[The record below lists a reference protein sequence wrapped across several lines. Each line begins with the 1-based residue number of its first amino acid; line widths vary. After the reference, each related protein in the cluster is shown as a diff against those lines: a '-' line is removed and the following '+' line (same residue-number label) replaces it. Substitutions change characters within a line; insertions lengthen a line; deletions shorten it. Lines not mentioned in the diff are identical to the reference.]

1 LASIHTFN
9 PNAVCDATTFQPCSD
24 KALSN
29 LKVYV
34 DAFRS
39 IYGINSGISTG
50 SGVATGRYPED
61 SYYNGNVRHAV
72 TVSGHLL
79 IQFVQP
85 WYLTTLAVAEQLY
98 DAQIVWARQGS
109 IAVTPISQPFFSTFI
124 PDISIGTYDANSLT
138 FINLM
143 SLIRTFADSFVAIVA
158 KYTPETGGLS
168 EQYSRDTG
176 VQTSA
181 KDLTWSYVAVL
192 TSFAARNAFSPSSSV
207 VSGLP
212 RLLSGSEP
220 LSKANAVHFTFNE
233 HAITTWGGMS
243 ISPLPNDRI

>member
-1 LASIHTFN
+1 MASIHTFN
-9 PNAVCDATTFQPCSD
+9 PNAGCDATTFQPCSD

-39 IYGINSGISTG
+39 IYSINSGIYHG

-61 SYYNGNVRHAV
+61 SYYNGNVRHAIPV
-72 TVSGHLL
+72 PDHFL

-98 DAQIVWARQGS
+98 DAQIVWERQGS
-109 IAVTPISQPFFSTFI
+109 ITVTSISQPFFSTFI
-124 PDISIGTYDANSLT
+124 PDISIGTYYADSLT
-138 FINLM
+138 FINLT
-143 SLIRTFADSFVAIVA
+143 SSVRTFADSFVAIVA
-158 KYTPETGGLS
+158 KYTPEAGGLS

-176 VQTSA
+176 AQTSA

-192 TSFAARNAFSPSSSV
+192 TSFAARNAIAPSSSA
-207 VSGLP
+207 VSGLTH
-212 RLLSGSEP
+212 LLIHSEP

-233 HAITTWGGMS
+233 HAITKWGGMS
-243 ISPLPNDRI
+243 ISPLPND